1 MSFTKKNGVSE
12 TLITKFSGFPKRD
25 MLKVKGLRRKGIS
38 ETFDTGD
45 FSGTSNTS
53 QTLPS
58 GWTLGT
64 DSTTVYGRSGV
75 FTQAYDVSNSSST
88 GTGSYGWRFDYNATG
103 SSGTGP
109 NGGLSGGV
117 NATTGTQSST
127 TRYIYYEA
135 SGNGAGR
142 GYSSTGQ
149 GHSFISPQLN
159 FSKAFDD
166 STLEVQFWFHSYT
179 SGTSSTWNAHEFAVA
194 ATTSATDSSSISEA
208 ISGSG
213 LTGLGTSGGGLDID
227 YWTNSTGTTTA
238 KSKRIAGGQH
248 QSSNGE
254 AYRFARVPL
263 NALAGQSSVYLHF
276 VMLNVKYFRADFAI
290 GGIKIIGNV

>member
-1 MSFTKKNGVSE
+1 MSFTKKNGISE
-12 TLITKFSGFPKRD
+12 SIITKFTGYLKRD
-25 MLKVKGLRRKGIS
+25 MLKIKGRRRKGIS

-45 FSGTSNTS
+45 FSGTTLTS
-53 QTLPS
+53 QALPS

-64 DSTTVYGRSGV
+64 DSTIVYGRSGV
-75 FTQAYDVSNSSST
+75 FTQTYNVSNSNST
-88 GTGSYGWRFDYNATG
+88 TPGSYNWRFDYNATG

-117 NATTGTQSST
+117 DATSGTQSSSV
-127 TRYIYYEA
+127 RYIFYEA
-135 SGNGAGR
+135 SGNGVNR
-142 GYSSTGQ
+142 GYSSSGQ
-149 GHSFISPQLN
+149 GHSFISPELN

-179 SGTSSTWNAHEFAVA
+179 SGTNSTWNAHEFAVA
-194 ATTSATDSSSISEA
+194 ATTSATDSSSISEV

-213 LTGLGTSGGGLDID
+213 LTGIGTSGGGLDID

-238 KSKRIAGGQH
+238 KSKRIQGGQH

>member
-1 MSFTKKNGVSE
+1 MSFTKKNGIAES
-12 TLITKFSGFPKRD
+12 LITKFSGFPKRD
-25 MLKVKGLRRKGIS
+25 MLKIKGRRRKGIS

-45 FSGTSNTS
+45 FSGVSNTS

-58 GWTLGT
+58 GWTVGT
-64 DSTTVYGRSGV
+64 DSTVVYGRPGV
-75 FTQAYDVSNSSST
+75 FSQTIDVAASNSTTVGSS
-88 GTGSYGWRFDYNATG
+88 GWRFDYNATG
-103 SSGTGP
+103 SGGTGP
-109 NGGLSGGV
+109 NGGLAGGI
-117 NATTGTQSST
+117 NATAGTQSST
-127 TRYIYYEA
+127 ARYIFYEA

-149 GHSFISPQLN
+149 GHNFISPELN

-179 SGTSSTWNAHEFAVA
+179 SGTNSTWNAHEFAVA
-194 ATTSATDSSSISEA
+194 ATTSATDSSSISEVV
-208 ISGSG
+208 SGSG
-213 LTGLGTSGGGLDID
+213 LTGIGTSAGGLDID
-227 YWTNSTGTTTA
+227 YWTNSTGSTTA
-238 KSKRIAGGQH
+238 KSKRIQGGQH
-248 QSSNGE
+248 QSSNSE